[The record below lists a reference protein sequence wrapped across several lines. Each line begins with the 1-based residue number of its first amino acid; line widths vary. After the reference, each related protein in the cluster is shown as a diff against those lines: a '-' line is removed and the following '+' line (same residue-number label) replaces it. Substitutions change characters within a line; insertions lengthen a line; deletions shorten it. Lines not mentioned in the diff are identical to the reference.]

1 MTTSERPIESLDAE
15 MVRVLAAKSGAER
28 LAIAAGMFRAA
39 RRMIASHLRAEN
51 PLRNLQA
58 VREGG
63 SEHLRDVAGVLAIS
77 GSVLDREYLEGWADR
92 LGVSPTWRRVLASR
106 PAGS

>member
-1 MTTSERPIESLDAE
+1 MTSSERPIESLDPE

-51 PLRNLQA
+51 PQWSEAMVQDEVALRIS
-58 VREGG
+58 RG
-63 SEHLRDVAGVLAIS
+63 SG
-77 GSVLDREYLEGWADR
+77 
-92 LGVSPTWRRVLASR
+92 
-106 PAGS
+106 